1 MTPAGPPDLPPGA
14 RRTAASAGHAPVTL
28 ADIRAAQERIR
39 SGIYRSPCPQSVP
52 LSDLTGCRVFC
63 KLDLLQRTGSFKERG
78 ARNALLLLD
87 DAQRARG
94 VVAASAGNHALGL
107 AYHGRLL
114 GIPVTVVMPRF
125 APLVKLATCR
135 RLGARVILEGDSFED
150 ARRLAVEMA
159 DRDGLNLVHGFDDAR
174 VIAGQG
180 TMALEVLED
189 VPDADAIVVPTGGAG
204 LLAGVATA
212 AKSLR
217 PGIRIVAVEPTAA
230 GSLSAS
236 LAAGRPVQVP
246 TRPTLADGL
255 AVGRV
260 GALPFAIAA
269 PLVDRVV
276 TVDEEAISLAVLRLL
291 ELEKTVVEGA
301 GAAALAAILGDAG
314 AELAGRTVVLLLCGG
329 NIDLTILDR
338 VIKHGLA
345 ADGRLWRF
353 TTQVTDR
360 PGGMAK
366 LTAAIAAA
374 GASVQEIVHDR
385 AFSGPDVFV
394 TSVEVTVETSD
405 RDHVVA
411 LYDRLRAE
419 GFSVVPS
426 TAPGVLPPPRPPA
439 AGRSAGKP

>member
-1 MTPAGPPDLPPGA
+1 MTNTHTAL
-14 RRTAASAGHAPVTL
+14 TAAAHPEGGTVTL
-28 ADIRAAQERIR
+28 ADIRAAHDRIR
-39 SGIYRSPCPQSVP
+39 SGIYRSPCPQSIP
-52 LSDLTGCRVFC
+52 LSDLTGCRIWC

-87 DAQRARG
+87 AAQRAHG

-107 AYHGRLL
+107 AYHGKLL

-125 APLVKLATCR
+125 APLVKVATCR
-135 RLGARVILEGDSFED
+135 RLGARVILEGDTFED
-150 ARRLAVEMA
+150 ARRLAGEMA
-159 DRDGLNLVHGFDDAR
+159 RREGLNLVHGFDDAR

-180 TMALEVLED
+180 TMALEILED
-189 VPDADAIVVPTGGAG
+189 VPDADAIIVPTGGAG
-204 LLAGVATA
+204 LLAGVATV

-217 PGIRIVAVEPTAA
+217 PDMLVIAVQPTAA

-236 LAAGRPVQVP
+236 LAAGKPVQVP

-255 AVGRV
+255 AVGQV
-260 GALPFAIAA
+260 GTLPFSIAA

-276 TVDEEAISLAVLRLL
+276 TVGEESISLAVLRLL

-301 GAAALAAILGDAG
+301 GAAPLAAIMGDLG
-314 AELAGRTVVLLLCGG
+314 AELAGRKVVLLLCGG

-338 VIKHGLA
+338 VIRHGLM

-360 PGGMAK
+360 PGGIAK

-405 RDHVVA
+405 RNHIVA
-411 LYDRLRAE
+411 IYEQLRAA
-419 GFSVVPS
+419 GFSIVPS
-426 TAPGVLPPPRPPA
+426 TAPGVHAR
-439 AGRSAGKP
+439 

>member
-1 MTPAGPPDLPPGA
+1 MTNIHKAL
-14 RRTAASAGHAPVTL
+14 TAAAHPEGGTVTL
-28 ADIRAAQERIR
+28 ADIRAAHDRIR
-39 SGIYRSPCPQSVP
+39 SGIYRSPCPQSIP
-52 LSDLTGCRVFC
+52 LSDLTGCRIWC

-87 DAQRARG
+87 TAQRAHG

-107 AYHGRLL
+107 AYHGKLL

-125 APLVKLATCR
+125 APLVKVATCR
-135 RLGARVILEGDSFED
+135 RLGARVILEGDTFED
-150 ARRLAVEMA
+150 ARRLAGEMA
-159 DRDGLNLVHGFDDAR
+159 RRDGLNLVHGFDDAR

-180 TMALEVLED
+180 TMALEILED
-189 VPDADAIVVPTGGAG
+189 VPDADAIIVPTGGAG
-204 LLAGVATA
+204 LLAGVATV

-217 PGIRIVAVEPTAA
+217 PDMLVIAVQPTAA

-236 LAAGRPVQVP
+236 LAAGKPVQVP

-255 AVGRV
+255 AVGQV
-260 GALPFAIAA
+260 GALPFSIAA

-276 TVDEEAISLAVLRLL
+276 TVGEESISLAVLRLL

-301 GAAALAAILGDAG
+301 GATPLAAIMGDLG
-314 AELAGRTVVLLLCGG
+314 AELAGRKVVLLLCGG

-338 VIKHGLA
+338 VIRHGLM

-360 PGGMAK
+360 PGGIAK

-405 RDHVVA
+405 RNHVVA
-411 LYDRLRAE
+411 IYEQLRAA
-419 GFSVVPS
+419 GFSIVPS
-426 TAPGVLPPPRPPA
+426 TAPGVHAR
-439 AGRSAGKP
+439 

>member
-1 MTPAGPPDLPPGA
+1 MTTPANPATPA
-14 RRTAASAGHAPVTL
+14 TVTL
-28 ADIRAAQERIR
+28 DDIRQAHDRIR
-39 SGIYRSPCPQSVP
+39 SGIYRSPCPPSIP
-52 LSDLTGCRVFC
+52 LSDLTGCTIWC

-87 DAQRARG
+87 PAQRARG

-107 AYHGRLL
+107 AYHGKLL

-125 APLVKLATCR
+125 APIVKVATCR
-135 RLGARVILEGDSFED
+135 KLGARVILEGDSFDD

-159 DRDGLNLVHGFDDAR
+159 GRDGLNLVHGFDDAR

-180 TMALEVLED
+180 TMALEILED
-189 VPDADAIVVPTGGAG
+189 VPDAEVIVVPTGGAG
-204 LLAGVATA
+204 LLAGVATV

-217 PGIRIVAVEPTAA
+217 PDIQIIAVEPAAA

-236 LAAGRPVQVP
+236 LAAGRPTQVP

-255 AVGRV
+255 AVGKV
-260 GALPFAIAA
+260 GALPLAIAA

-276 TVDEEAISLAVLRLL
+276 TVGEEAISLAVLRLL

-301 GAAALAAILGDAG
+301 AAAALAAVMGDLGK
-314 AELAGRTVVLLLCGG
+314 ELAGRRVVLLLCGG

-338 VIKHGLA
+338 VIKHGLTT
-345 ADGRLWRF
+345 DGRLWRF

-360 PGGMAK
+360 PGGIAK

-405 RDHVVA
+405 RDHVIA
-411 LYDRLRAE
+411 LYDHLRAA

-426 TAPGVLPPPRPPA
+426 NASGVVPTRH
-439 AGRSAGKP
+439 GG

>member
-1 MTPAGPPDLPPGA
+1 MT
-14 RRTAASAGHAPVTL
+14 VTL
-28 ADIRAAQERIR
+28 EDVRAAHERIR
-39 SGIYRSPCPQSVP
+39 SGIYRSPCPPSIP
-52 LSDLTGCRVFC
+52 LSDLTGCEVFC

-87 DAQRARG
+87 DAHRARG

-114 GIPVTVVMPRF
+114 NIPVTVVMPKF
-125 APLVKLATCR
+125 APLVKVATCR
-135 RLGARVILEGDSFED
+135 RLGAKVILEGDSFEE
-150 ARRLAVEMA
+150 ARRLAVEIA
-159 DRDGLNLVHGFDDAR
+159 DRDGLNRVHGFDDPR

-180 TMALEVLED
+180 TMALEILED
-189 VPDADAIVVPTGGAG
+189 VPDVDAIVVPTGGAG
-204 LLAGVATA
+204 LLAGVSLV

-217 PGIRIVAVEPTAA
+217 PDFRIIAVEPVAA
-230 GSLSAS
+230 GSLGAS

-246 TRPTLADGL
+246 IRPTLADGL
-255 AVGRV
+255 AVGKV
-260 GALPFAIAA
+260 GELSFAIAA

-276 TVDEEAISLAVLRLL
+276 TVGEEALSLAVLRLL

-301 GAAALAAILGDAG
+301 GAAALAGIMGDAG
-314 AELAGRTVVLLLCGG
+314 AELAGRRVVILLCGG

-353 TTQVTDR
+353 TTQVSDR

-374 GASVQEIVHDR
+374 GASVQEITHDR
-385 AFSGPDVFV
+385 AFSGPDVFSA
-394 TSVEVTVETSD
+394 TVEVTVETAD

-411 LYDRLRAE
+411 LHKRLRAE
-419 GFSVVPS
+419 GFSVLPS
-426 TAPGVLPPPRPPA
+426 TASR
-439 AGRSAGKP
+439 

>member
-1 MTPAGPPDLPPGA
+1 MTVTLEDV
-14 RRTAASAGHAPVTL
+14 RTAH
-28 ADIRAAQERIR
+28 ERIR
-39 SGIYRSPCPQSVP
+39 SGIYRSPCPPSIP
-52 LSDLTGCRVFC
+52 LSDLTGCKVFC

-87 DAQRARG
+87 EAQRARG

-114 GIPVTVVMPRF
+114 NIPVTVVMPKF
-125 APLVKLATCR
+125 APLVKVATCR
-135 RLGARVILEGDSFED
+135 RLGAKVILEGDSFEE
-150 ARRLAVEMA
+150 ARRLAVEIA
-159 DRDGLNLVHGFDDAR
+159 ERDGLNRVHGFDDPR

-180 TMALEVLED
+180 TMALEILED
-189 VPDADAIVVPTGGAG
+189 VPDVDAIVVPTGGAG
-204 LLAGVATA
+204 LLAGVSLV

-217 PGIRIVAVEPTAA
+217 PDISIVAVEPAAA
-230 GSLSAS
+230 GSLGAS

-246 TRPTLADGL
+246 IRPTLADGL
-255 AVGRV
+255 AVGKV
-260 GALPFAIAA
+260 GELSFAIAA

-276 TVDEEAISLAVLRLL
+276 TVGEEALSLAVLRLL

-301 GAAALAAILGDAG
+301 GAAALAGIMGDAG
-314 AELAGRTVVLLLCGG
+314 AELAGRRVVILLCGG

-353 TTQVTDR
+353 TTQVSDR

-374 GASVQEIVHDR
+374 GASVQEITHDR
-385 AFSGPDVFV
+385 AFSGPDVFSA
-394 TSVEVTVETSD
+394 TVEVTVETAD

-411 LYDRLRAE
+411 LHKQLRAE
-419 GFSVVPS
+419 GFSVLPS
-426 TAPGVLPPPRPPA
+426 TASR
-439 AGRSAGKP
+439 

>member
-1 MTPAGPPDLPPGA
+1 MTNIHKAL
-14 RRTAASAGHAPVTL
+14 TAAAHPEGGTVTL
-28 ADIRAAQERIR
+28 ADIRAAHDRIR
-39 SGIYRSPCPQSVP
+39 SGIYRSPCPQSIP
-52 LSDLTGCRVFC
+52 LSDLTGCRIWC

-87 DAQRARG
+87 AAQRAHG

-107 AYHGRLL
+107 AYHGKLL

-125 APLVKLATCR
+125 APLVKVATCR
-135 RLGARVILEGDSFED
+135 RLGARVILEGDTFED
-150 ARRLAVEMA
+150 ARRLAGEMA
-159 DRDGLNLVHGFDDAR
+159 RREGLNLVHGFDDAR

-180 TMALEVLED
+180 TMALEILED
-189 VPDADAIVVPTGGAG
+189 VPDADAIIVPTGGAG
-204 LLAGVATA
+204 LLAGVATV

-217 PGIRIVAVEPTAA
+217 PDMLVIAVQPTAA

-236 LAAGRPVQVP
+236 LAAGKPVQVP

-255 AVGRV
+255 AVGQV
-260 GALPFAIAA
+260 GTLPFSIAA

-276 TVDEEAISLAVLRLL
+276 TVGEESISLAVLRLL

-301 GAAALAAILGDAG
+301 GATPLAAIMGDLG
-314 AELAGRTVVLLLCGG
+314 AELAGRKVVLLLCGG

-338 VIKHGLA
+338 VIRHGLM

-360 PGGMAK
+360 PGGIAK

-405 RDHVVA
+405 RNHVVA
-411 LYDRLRAE
+411 IYEQLRAA
-419 GFSVVPS
+419 GFSIVPS
-426 TAPGVLPPPRPPA
+426 TAPGVHAR
-439 AGRSAGKP
+439 

>member
-1 MTPAGPPDLPPGA
+1 MTP
-14 RRTAASAGHAPVTL
+14 TTVTL
-28 ADIRAAQERIR
+28 ADIQQAHERIR
-39 SGIYRSPCPQSVP
+39 SGIYRSPCPPSIP
-52 LSDLTGCRVFC
+52 LSDLTGCKIWC

-87 DAQRARG
+87 PAQRARG

-107 AYHGRLL
+107 AYHGSLL

-125 APLVKLATCR
+125 APLVKVATCR
-135 RLGARVILEGDSFED
+135 KLGAKVVLQGDSFDD
-150 ARRLAVEMA
+150 ARQLALEMA

-180 TMALEVLED
+180 TMALEILED
-189 VPDADAIVVPTGGAG
+189 VPDAEVIVVPTGGAG
-204 LLAGVATA
+204 LLAGVATV
-212 AKSLR
+212 AKTLR
-217 PGIRIVAVEPTAA
+217 PDIKIIAVEPTAA
-230 GSLSAS
+230 GSLTSS
-236 LAAGRPVQVP
+236 LAAGSPVQVP

-255 AVGRV
+255 AVGKV

-276 TVDEEAISLAVLRLL
+276 TVDEQAISLAVLRLL

-301 GAAALAAILGDAG
+301 GAAALAAVMGDLGK
-314 AELAGRTVVLLLCGG
+314 EFAGRRVVLLLCGG

-338 VIKHGLA
+338 VIKHGLT

-360 PGGMAK
+360 PGGIAK
-366 LTAAIAAA
+366 LTAAIAEA

-405 RDHVVA
+405 RDHVE
-411 LYDRLRAE
+411 RLHKHLRTA
-419 GFSVVPS
+419 GFAVVPS
-426 TAPGVLPPPRPPA
+426 TSPGGGPER
-439 AGRSAGKP
+439 G